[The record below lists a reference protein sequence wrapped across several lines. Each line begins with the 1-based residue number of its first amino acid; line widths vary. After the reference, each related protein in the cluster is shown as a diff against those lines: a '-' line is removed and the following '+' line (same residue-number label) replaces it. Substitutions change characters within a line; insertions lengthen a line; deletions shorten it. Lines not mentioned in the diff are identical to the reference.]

1 MPDPEKFE
9 REPPEVMMSE
19 AVKLIEAS
27 ERENERL
34 APSPVARDE
43 MSEEREIVGGVV
55 SFVVV
60 SMLSVRELLGSAP
73 SMFGFPERSEKV
85 EEATVIRPSNVLLAL
100 GVNVAV

>member
-9 REPPEVMMSE
+9 REPPEVVMSE
-19 AVKLIEAS
+19 AVKLIEVS

-34 APSPVARDE
+34 ATPPVTRDE
-43 MSEEREIVGGVV
+43 MSEESEIVGGVV

-60 SMLSVRELLGSAP
+60 SMLSVRELSGSLP
-73 SMFGFPERSEKV
+73 SVFGFSERSEKA
-85 EEATVIRPSNVLLAL
+85 EEATEIRPSDVLFAL